1 MNIREMK
8 ISQIED
14 GRDSVR
20 WLLALLSICGRVT
33 KSPQNISQLL
43 NGLAYYFV
51 EVPFLDGTQ
60 IGIPAYGDEAVALRD
75 ELLKVSEPRVEAT
88 ST

>member
-20 WLLALLSICGRVT
+20 WLLALISIGGRVT

-51 EVPFLDGTQ
+51 EVTFLDGTQ